1 MVAPPT
7 APDAG
12 CPSARQ
18 VAEAMEVRIPTLL
31 TNPALT
37 PSDSVQSGTAPRGD
51 VLRSVLDVAADGTV
65 IRFSLVDARG
75 DTQLRRTLPS
85 PARSKLAT
93 ECLALADTV
102 AAIVERYLATITYD
116 AMDDPP
122 ASSQEPAVVESVR
135 SPPPPGPPVD
145 STMMQR
151 RRAISVSAGL
161 SWRTTTGGGPQQDGL
176 EVRVGGQVELTRGFP
191 RLAILVNVGAA
202 PGITTDLPGDVAHD
216 LAPSSPDATRSAT
229 LRRFPLR
236 VGALVALPAGPGFVE
251 PVIQA
256 GADVILLSSTA
267 GDGAPAASRVRFGP
281 VVEAGV
287 GYRLRLAGAF
297 FLRPGIR
304 IGVAMKRYDTGIRDD
319 PSSLPL
325 ATPWA
330 YASFGLDTAV
340 VFQ

>member
-1 MVAPPT
+1 MIFFAIPPVLAIVAVFSVTVAPPT
-7 APDAG
+7 APEAG

-18 VAEAMEVRIPTLL
+18 VTEAMEVRFPTLL
-31 TNPALT
+31 APPALAPT
-37 PSDSVQSGTAPRGD
+37 DPNQGGSVPRGD

-75 DTQLRRTLPS
+75 DTQLRRILPA
-85 PARSKLAT
+85 PARAKLT
-93 ECLALADTV
+93 SECLALADTV

-116 AMDDPP
+116 APDGPP
-122 ASSQEPAVVESVR
+122 ASQEPAVAETVR

-145 STMMQR
+145 STLAQR
-151 RRAISVSAGL
+151 RRAISAGAGV

-191 RLAILVNVGAA
+191 RLSALLNVGAA
-202 PGITTDLPGDVAHD
+202 PGITTDIPPD
-216 LAPSSPDATRSAT
+216 LAPDLAHSAPDATRSAT

-236 VGALVALPAGPGFVE
+236 VGVLVALPAGPGFVE
-251 PVIQA
+251 PGVQG

-297 FLRPGIR
+297 FLR
-304 IGVAMKRYDTGIRDD
+304 
-319 PSSLPL
+319 
-325 ATPWA
+325 
-330 YASFGLDTAV
+330 
-340 VFQ
+340 